1 MLEKILMDVCAQMS
15 AAINKDQMDTL
26 RNVLFVNFKGK
37 EIVED
42 KNEII
47 VGGRDDDE
55 EKIKLFAASKSIGGR
70 KKSTIRQY
78 VNEIRACHALIN
90 KRFENITTMDLRWY
104 FGILQQ
110 RKGNKISTIK
120 SKMRYLN
127 SFFTFLVKEEM
138 LDKNP
143 LSKIEP
149 PKTDHIIRKAFSVE
163 EIEAIRKA
171 CSLVRDRALV
181 EFLYATGLRVSEV
194 AGLKVGDIDMYRKEF
209 TVIGKGNKERVV
221 YISESAY
228 YHLNE
233 YFRWRQDAEGA
244 TRDELADRPLFVAM
258 KKPYKGISKKGI
270 EYLCKK
276 IGEKAKVENVHPHRF
291 RRTFAT
297 NMLKREMKI
306 EELATLMGHS
316 KLDTTML
323 YCNIDQEN
331 VKNSYRKCA

>member
-37 EIVED
+37 KIVQE

-47 VGGRDDDE
+47 VSTQDTDE

-90 KRFENITTMDLRWY
+90 KQFEDITTMDLRWY
-104 FGILQQ
+104 FGIMQQQ
-110 RKGNKISTIK
+110 RKNKISTIK
-120 SKMRYLN
+120 TKMRYLN

-138 LDKNP
+138 LIKNP

-149 PKTDHIIRKAFSVE
+149 PKTDCVVRKAFSAE
-163 EIEAIRKA
+163 EMEAIRKA
-171 CSLVRDRALV
+171 CPLVRDRALI
-181 EFLYATGLRVSEV
+181 EFLYATGLRVSEAV
-194 AGLKVGDIDMYRKEF
+194 SLKVGDIDMYRKEF
-209 TVIGKGNKERVV
+209 TVVGKGNKERVV

-228 YHLNE
+228 YHLRE
-233 YFRWRQDAEGA
+233 YFQWREGLEGIS
-244 TRDELADRPLFVAM
+244 RSELAERPLFIM
-258 KKPYKGISKKGI
+258 LKSPHKGISKKGI
-270 EYLCKK
+270 EYLCQK
-276 IGEKAKVENVHPHRF
+276 IGERARLVNVHPHRF

-297 NMLKREMKI
+297 NMLRHGMKL
-306 EELATLMGHS
+306 EELARLMGHS

-323 YCNIDQEN
+323 YCNIDQDN
-331 VKNSYRKCA
+331 VKNSYRKCV